1 MIRPPTV
8 WFTLGGREEKLPI
21 GIRTDGLVI
30 DLVARS
36 EPVDI
41 GKIASLHDYGALPW
55 NLIKL
60 SLVLAL
66 LFLGES

>member
-1 MIRPPTV
+1 
-8 WFTLGGREEKLPI
+8 LPI

-41 GKIASLHDYGALPW
+41 GKIASLHD
-55 NLIKL
+55 
-60 SLVLAL
+60 SRRSRRTTSVLTQIVEIID
-66 LFLGES
+66 GNY